1 MGLGIYVQDR
11 QGRRL
16 EYIPDIGDEF
26 REVAT
31 SGPWESVRR
40 GVMIHGDT
48 TFNRLQLMRL
58 VDELESLDGD
68 RGPVVEKVIKAAKA
82 AVDQSNYLYIAGD

>member
-1 MGLGIYVQDR
+1 
-11 QGRRL
+11 
-16 EYIPDIGDEF
+16 
-26 REVAT
+26 
-31 SGPWESVRR
+31 
-40 GVMIHGDT
+40 MIHGDT